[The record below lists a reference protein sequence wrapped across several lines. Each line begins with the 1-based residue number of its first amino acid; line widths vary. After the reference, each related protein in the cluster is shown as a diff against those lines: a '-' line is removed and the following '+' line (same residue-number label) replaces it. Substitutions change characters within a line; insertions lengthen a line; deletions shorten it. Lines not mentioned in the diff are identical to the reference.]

1 MRRETKTLSSLS
13 IIPPWSRCLLGR
25 LVTFTAAL
33 LGSTGLCH
41 ADPGVQDLG
50 ALVRQGETW
59 LQAQA
64 SERYPDLGVNVQVI
78 APDNRLRMP
87 ACAALDFSLP
97 SGSLLWGN
105 GSLGVRCAAPS
116 VWSLYTPYKIRLS
129 GPALVSLRAV
139 SARHALAPGEVE
151 LQRIEYHG
159 MPETYPR
166 DNHLLAGTV
175 LVVPVSP
182 GTAIRNDMLRRPP
195 LVKAGQRVRIRADG
209 PGFQVSQEGV
219 AQQAGALGETI
230 RLKTANGR
238 ILQGQ
243 VEADGSIRLLQ

>member
-1 MRRETKTLSSLS
+1 MSSLS
-13 IIPPWSRCLLGR
+13 IIPPWSLRR
-25 LVTFTAAL
+25 LVRLAGVAL
-33 LGSTGLCH
+33 LASTGPGH
-41 ADPGVQDLG
+41 AEPGVLTPAVQDLG
-50 ALVRQGETW
+50 ALVRQGEAW
-59 LQAQA
+59 LQSQV
-64 SERYPDLGVNVQVI
+64 SERYPDLSSDAQVI
-78 APDNRLRMP
+78 APDNRLRLP

-97 SGSLLWGN
+97 AGSPLWGN

-116 VWSLYTPYKIRLS
+116 LWSLYTPYKIRLS

-139 SARHALAPGEVE
+139 SARHALAPGDVE
-151 LQRIEYHG
+151 LQRIEYQG

-166 DNHLLAGTV
+166 DKHALDGSL

-182 GTAIRNDMLRRPP
+182 GTAIRSDMLRRPP

-219 AQQAGALGETI
+219 AQQAGAIGETI

-243 VEADGSIRLLQ
+243 VEADGHIRLVP